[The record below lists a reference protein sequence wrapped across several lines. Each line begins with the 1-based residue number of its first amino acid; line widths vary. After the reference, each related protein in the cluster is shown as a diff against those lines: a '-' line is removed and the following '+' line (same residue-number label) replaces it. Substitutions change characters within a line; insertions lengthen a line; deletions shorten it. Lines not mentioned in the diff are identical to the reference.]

1 MLTNEFIKDCINR
14 AYTCACNHGFHEK
27 EWSYQ
32 HLAMLVITELS
43 EAVEAD
49 RKGRHALR
57 KVYMKKVAEGGSRD
71 ELFERYIKDT
81 VEDELADVVIRLCDM
96 CGAFGLGR
104 YVNVESDGV
113 SYLHQGFREKYSFV
127 ELVFALTSIIA
138 DVAIPKIENLIVR
151 DAAVTALVET
161 SLVFIDE
168 LCNRYDIDI
177 AWHVR
182 AKMQYNESRP
192 ERHGK
197 SY

>member
-49 RKGRHALR
+49 RKGRHAFR
-57 KVYMKKVAEGGSRD
+57 KVYMKKIAEGGSRD

-96 CGAFGLGR
+96 CGAYDLGK
-104 YVNVESDGV
+104 YVSVESTGV
-113 SYLHQGFREKYSFV
+113 SYFRCGFKDKFSFT
-127 ELVFALTSIIA
+127 ELMYGLTSVIADTTVPKLNNPIERTAAIIA
-138 DVAIPKIENLIVR
+138 C
-151 DAAVTALVET
+151 VET
-161 SLVFIDE
+161 ALVFIDE

-197 SY
+197 AY